1 MQTQMAEAMNKA
13 LGVQGM
19 KPKTQMELI
28 WRYIKDHPGTKLKTL
43 EAIFKR
49 STAQTLHSLWIRKM
63 VTRTPETTRDRHG
76 NIRRVYCYKVAMLDY
91 ELLPLPVKTKTV
103 KTKTVKAESSKKP
116 GPPVAMPLPYPP
128 LAEPQPSL
136 AAPAA
141 QPDDLD
147 ERINKMSVGEARAM
161 YVKLKAIFG

>member
-1 MQTQMAEAMNKA
+1 MQTQMTEAMNKA
-13 LGVQGM
+13 LVAQGM

-28 WRYIKDHPGTKLKTL
+28 WRHIKDHPSIKLKTL

-63 VTRTPETTRDRHG
+63 VTRTTEAVRVRQG
-76 NIRRVYCYKVAMLDY
+76 NIRQVYCYKVAMSDY
-91 ELLPLPVKTKTV
+91 ELLPLPVKTETG
-103 KTKTVKAESSKKP
+103 KKL
-116 GPPVAMPLPYPP
+116 GSPVAMPLPYPP

-136 AAPAA
+136 AAA

-147 ERINKMSVGEARAM
+147 ERINKMPVGEARAM